1 MSRAMC
7 GFLVGFVFVCMP
19 AHAQV
24 VQGGSTSG
32 LNRVFDFDSV
42 PNPRTPWTPYVTI
55 TAPGVVI
62 GERLVGQTTTPS
74 GVYEIVSGTP
84 SLPLTMDGSVPL
96 TTGVSV
102 FTGQPANELDMAPEG
117 TAGWP
122 SANSLGE
129 GSFTVL
135 YELDQKT
142 VGLSIGYA
150 NLANQA
156 QALFYDRTGRLIGS
170 LVVAHPPT
178 STGEVPVA
186 FSVKSGPWIAA
197 MTVNNTD
204 GGGLGY
210 DDLRYTY
217 ATLLLSGSPAPG
229 GTVTLTLSIAADAG
243 LGYQI
248 GSSFGAGPIPIGSRF
263 IGLSA
268 DDLLVLSVSGLLPG
282 TFVNYP
288 GRLDA
293 SGKARAQLRIPGLPA
308 LKGLRIHSAFVTLDP
323 QLPSGIRTVSAT
335 VMFSIQ

>member
-1 MSRAMC
+1 M
-7 GFLVGFVFVCMP
+7 FTLLVAVVIVCMP

-32 LNRVFDFDSV
+32 LNRIFDFDSV
-42 PNPRTPWTPYVTI
+42 PNPRSPWTPYVTI

-74 GVYEIVSGTP
+74 GAYEIVSGTP
-84 SLPLTMDGSVPL
+84 KVPLTMDGSVPL
-96 TTGVSV
+96 TSGVSV
-102 FTGQPANELDMAPEG
+102 FAGLTPNDLDLGPEG
-117 TAGWP
+117 TSGWP
-122 SANSLGE
+122 NANSLGE

-142 VGLSIGYA
+142 VGFSIGYA

-156 QALFYDRTGRLIGS
+156 QALFYDRTGGLIGS
-170 LVVAHPPT
+170 LTVVHPGA
-178 STGEVPVA
+178 STNDVPVA

-197 MTVNNTD
+197 MSVNNTD

-217 ATLLLSGSPAPG
+217 AAIILSGSPAPG
-229 GTVTLTLSIAADAG
+229 GTVTLALSLAADAG

-248 GSSFGAGPIPIGSRF
+248 GSSFGAGPTPIGNGF
-263 IGLSA
+263 IGLSV

-282 TFVNYP
+282 TFVNYL

-293 SGKARAQLRIPGLPA
+293 SGKAQAQLRIPGLPA
-308 LKGLRIHSAFVTLDP
+308 LKGLRIHSAYVTLDP
-323 QLPSGIRTVSAT
+323 RMPSGVRTISAT
-335 VMFSIQ
+335 AMFSIQ

>member
-1 MSRAMC
+1 MSRRTFAL
-7 GFLVGFVFVCMP
+7 LVGLVIVGVP
-19 AHAQV
+19 APAQV
-24 VQGGSTSG
+24 VQGGGTSG
-32 LNRVFDFDSV
+32 LNRVFDFNSV
-42 PNPRTPWTPYVTI
+42 PNPRTPWTPYVTL

-84 SLPLTMDGSVPL
+84 RVPLTMDGSVLL

-102 FTGQPANELDMAPEG
+102 FTGQPANDLDLGPEG

-122 SANSLGE
+122 SASSLGE

-156 QALFYDRTGRLIGS
+156 QALFYDRSGALIGS

-204 GGGLGY
+204 AGGLGY
-210 DDLRYTY
+210 DDLRYAY
-217 ATLLLSGSPAPG
+217 AAILLSGSPAPG
-229 GTVTLTLSIAADAG
+229 GTVTLALSMSADAG

-248 GSSFGAGPIPIGSRF
+248 GSAFGAGPTPIGNRF
-263 IGLSA
+263 IGLSV
-268 DDLLVLSVSGLLPG
+268 DDLLVLSVSGFLPG

-293 SGKARAQLRIPGLPA
+293 SGKAQAQLRIPGLPA
-308 LKGLRIHSAFVTLDP
+308 LRGLRIHSAFVTLDP
-323 QLPSGIRTVSAT
+323 QMPSGIRTISAT
-335 VMFSIQ
+335 AMFSIQ